1 MAGAEAALLLACAR
15 ARLDLVTAARVRE
28 LAGAVRDWPTVLELG
43 RRHRLVPLVY
53 THLRAVAE
61 DVVPDAAYAALRSEF
76 TANAARNLAL
86 GVELLAVMELLD
98 SHGIRALPYKGPT
111 LAQCIYGSLAA
122 RQMKDLDILVRPADV
137 ERAVSLLATREYR
150 PITRVLAAARR
161 LGLEYQCVLT
171 RPSDATIIELHWSVL
186 PRAMAPPVALD
197 DLWPTRLHTAMLGRT
212 LPSPSHEDMLVI
224 LCLHGAKHQWARLE
238 WICGVAE
245 LVRSKPL
252 DWLRVLTRAHR
263 WRATRMLNTGLL
275 LAADVLDAPVPDAV
289 LTVAR
294 QDALAATLGAAVL
307 EHLFVDG
314 EPKLDP
320 RALRAFQFDAQEG
333 VRGKARYLWFR
344 PLINGARRGARFA
357 HWLRERA
364 S

>member
-137 ERAVSLLATREYR
+137 ERAVSLLDTRDYSPVTPVWR
-150 PITRVLAAARR
+150 AARR

-171 RPSDATIIELHWSVL
+171 RPSDATI
-186 PRAMAPPVALD
+186 
-197 DLWPTRLHTAMLGRT
+197 
-212 LPSPSHEDMLVI
+212 
-224 LCLHGAKHQWARLE
+224 
-238 WICGVAE
+238 
-245 LVRSKPL
+245 
-252 DWLRVLTRAHR
+252 
-263 WRATRMLNTGLL
+263 
-275 LAADVLDAPVPDAV
+275 
-289 LTVAR
+289 
-294 QDALAATLGAAVL
+294 
-307 EHLFVDG
+307 
-314 EPKLDP
+314 
-320 RALRAFQFDAQEG
+320 
-333 VRGKARYLWFR
+333 
-344 PLINGARRGARFA
+344 
-357 HWLRERA
+357 
-364 S
+364 